1 MTAIGSLPRI
11 LVIGYCY
18 PPTVSPEGFVTAKLL
33 RNLPDCR
40 VDVLSLEHGLVSTIL
55 DTDMGRYAEEI
66 NGSLYRVSG
75 PKLLQKLCCF
85 PRLPFRPD
93 RWLLLNHIV
102 YRKAYKLILEG
113 HYDCLVTRSQ
123 YHSSHLVG
131 LSLKKRYPY
140 LPWVACFS
148 DPWSNSDHQA
158 SIPFFSNWSKR
169 QEKKVLDAADRLIF
183 PTKGMQVH
191 FTVHQNFL
199 DRKSV
204 VLPHSFDS
212 ALYEATPTEKDH
224 VYDCIR
230 LRLFGSFYGT
240 RKPDVLFSAIDEM
253 EMAEGKSLSL
263 EIFGPWH
270 KAYES
275 LTHRFPE
282 KSAKRVRYLGQ
293 VPHVQALAKMQEAD
307 LLVLVDAPGEGKSM
321 YLPSKLVD
329 YIGSG
334 QPILALSREGVVATV
349 VNKFGGMVA
358 DPNSVSAVTDALKK
372 WIACRKQP
380 PLMNSRL
387 IEEYRSA
394 NVGAKFRSIID
405 ELL

>member
-1 MTAIGSLPRI
+1 
-11 LVIGYCY
+11 
-18 PPTVSPEGFVTAKLL
+18 VSPEGLVTAKLL
-33 RNLPDCR
+33 RNLPDCL
-40 VDVLSLEHGLVSTIL
+40 VDVLTLENGLVSTVL
-55 DTDMGRYAEEI
+55 DSDMGRYAEEI

-75 PKLLQKLCCF
+75 PKLLQKLCRF
-85 PRLPFRPD
+85 TRLPFRPD
-93 RWLLLNHIV
+93 RWLLLNRVV
-102 YRKAYKLILEG
+102 YRKACKLIHEG

-140 LPWVACFS
+140 LPWIACFS
-148 DPWSNSDHQA
+148 DPWSNADHQA
-158 SIPFFSNWSKR
+158 SIPFFSSWSKR

-183 PTKGMQVH
+183 PTNGMQAH
-191 FTVHQNFL
+191 FTMHKNSL

-204 VLPHSFDS
+204 VLPHSFDP
-212 ALYEATPTEKDH
+212 ALYESAPAEKDQVH
-224 VYDCIR
+224 DSLR

-240 RKPDVLFSAIDEM
+240 RKPDVLFSAIDEL
-253 EMAEGKSLSL
+253 EIAEGQSLSL
-263 EIFGPWH
+263 EIFGPWY

-282 KSAKRVRYLGQ
+282 KSTKRIRYLGQ

-334 QPILALSREGVVATV
+334 QPILALSREGIVATI
-349 VNKFGGMVA
+349 VNKLGGMVV
-358 DPNSVSAVTDALKK
+358 DPNSVSAVTDALKQ
-372 WIACRKQP
+372 WIACREQP
-380 PLMNSRL
+380 SLMNSAL
-387 IEEYRSA
+387 VEEYRSA
-394 NVGAKFRSIID
+394 NAGAKFRSMID